1 MAPCCECVQVPRD
14 WRECDHLEAPE
25 TVRQLR
31 AALVCAAKVAGGEL
45 DGECTFDCVV
55 YYADILKRVPVDATQ
70 DSWVEYSL

>member
-1 MAPCCECVQVPRD
+1 
-14 WRECDHLEAPE
+14 
-25 TVRQLR
+25 
-31 AALVCAAKVAGGEL
+31 VAGGEL